1 MSPADSATE
10 LAAATA
16 PRFFVD
22 RSLGRIQFP
31 TLLRAAG
38 VDLVTLAEHYGIPAD
53 ETIEDVAWL
62 ADTAQLGLVVLAKD
76 ARIRRRPAERTAISD
91 HGARCFYYARADL
104 LAGDSAAR
112 FLQNR
117 AAIERACAEPGPFAY
132 AIHPTR
138 IVRMPL

>member
-10 LAAATA
+10 SAAATA

-53 ETIEDVAWL
+53 ETVEDVAWL

-76 ARIRRRPAERTAISD
+76 ARIRRRPAERTAISE
-91 HGARCFYYARADL
+91 HGARCFFYARADL
-104 LAGDSAAR
+104 HAADGAAR
-112 FLQNR
+112 FLHNR
-117 AAIERACAEPGPFAY
+117 AAIERACAQPAPFAY
-132 AIHPTR
+132 VIHPTR
-138 IVRMPL
+138 IVRMAL